1 LNLENSLQDIQ
12 QNNMIKLGNLNLQ
25 KRTCLRNDGYQG
37 DLDNSIQL
45 YVVVNRKCNAQCEFC
60 TFRGDVEEVD
70 IHKFKDT
77 LEKIYKYYN
86 ISTLH
91 LTGGEPTL
99 DINKV
104 EQICNTA
111 KTVDKC
117 IKTSVNT
124 NGIHLNELDNIKNL
138 NNVALSRHGIT
149 DDENYE
155 IFKTNSVAN
164 TEQIKA
170 FTKSKLHLS
179 CNLIQGHVDSEEKI
193 YQYLEMCSTLGVFD
207 VGFVG
212 LMNVNEYCKTRYIE
226 FPNLSK
232 CTFTKGYK
240 NIETGECTCEC
251 RNWLYRAENQHLISI
266 YHRHAVKSTN
276 ITSYLVYENNRLRA
290 GFNGEQVEV

>member
-1 LNLENSLQDIQ
+1 MVKLNSLR
-12 QNNMIKLGNLNLQ
+12 LQ
-25 KRTCLRNDGYQG
+25 KVTCLRNDGYQAALG
-37 DLDNSIQL
+37 NAIQL
-45 YVVVNRKCNAQCEFC
+45 YVVVTRKCNAQCEFC

-70 IHKFKDT
+70 INKFKDT

-104 EQICNTA
+104 EQICNVT
-111 KTVDKC
+111 KTVDKH

-124 NGIHLNELDNIKNL
+124 NGIYLNELNNIKNL
-138 NNVALSRHGIT
+138 DNVALSRHGIT
-149 DDENYE
+149 DSENYE
-155 IFKTNSVAN
+155 IFKTNNVASA
-164 TEQIKA
+164 EQIKA

-179 CNLIQGHVDSEEKI
+179 CNLIQGHVDSKDKI

-212 LMNVNEYCKTRYIE
+212 LMNVNEYCKERYVE
-226 FPNLSK
+226 FSELSK

-240 NIETGECTCEC
+240 NIETGEPTCEC
-251 RNWLYRAENQHLISI
+251 RNWLYRANNMNLISI
-266 YHRHAVKSTN
+266 YHRHAIKSSN
-276 ITSYLVYENNRLRA
+276 IDSYLVYENNKLRV
-290 GFNGEQVEV
+290 GFNGDFVDIE

>member
-1 LNLENSLQDIQ
+1 MIELES
-12 QNNMIKLGNLNLQ
+12 LNLQ

-70 IHKFKDT
+70 INKFKDT

-99 DINKV
+99 DINRV
-104 EQICNTA
+104 EQICNIA
-111 KTVDKC
+111 NTVDNS

-124 NGIHLNELDNIKNL
+124 NGIHLNDLDNIKNL
-138 NNVALSRHGIT
+138 DNVALSRHGIT
-149 DDENYE
+149 DNENYE
-155 IFKTNSVAN
+155 IFKTNNVASA
-164 TEQIKA
+164 EQIRA

-179 CNLIQGHVDSEEKI
+179 CNLIQGHVDSEDKI

-212 LMNVNEYCKTRYIE
+212 LMNVNEYCKERYVE
-226 FPNLSK
+226 FPELSK
-232 CTFTKGYK
+232 CTFTRGYK
-240 NIETGECTCEC
+240 NIETGEPTCEC
-251 RNWLYRAENQHLISI
+251 RNWLYRATNLNLISV
-266 YHRHAVKSTN
+266 YHRHAIKSTN
-276 ITSYLVYENNRLRA
+276 IDSYLVYENNKLRV
-290 GFNGEQVEV
+290 GFNGDFVDIEG